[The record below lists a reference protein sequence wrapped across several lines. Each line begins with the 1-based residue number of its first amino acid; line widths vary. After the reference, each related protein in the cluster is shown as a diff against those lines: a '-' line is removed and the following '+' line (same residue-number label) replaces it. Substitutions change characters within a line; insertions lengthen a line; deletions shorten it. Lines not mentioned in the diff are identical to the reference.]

1 MGQGLG
7 LSCSTTVFFPKSSYP
22 ARDCAPSF
30 GYWHRLFPTMARKA
44 WAGSMDAR
52 NCSQLGEGVDLT
64 INTQKAAKRL
74 QLWPAG
80 CGGLWGLGEVRHGLN
95 LFAEPS
101 SLASRGRKEAA
112 MFVKQIKSVLN

>member
-1 MGQGLG
+1 
-7 LSCSTTVFFPKSSYP
+7 
-22 ARDCAPSF
+22 
-30 GYWHRLFPTMARKA
+30 MA
-44 WAGSMDAR
+44 
-52 NCSQLGEGVDLT
+52 

-112 MFVKQIKSVLN
+112 MFVEQIKSVLNLMRGRLKMAELDSPLGG